1 MAGTLQGLYAWVCTW
16 FCVVY
21 CPDCSLPLHVPVSS
35 KASSETLALLSKNRI
50 VCGGFILQDTRLCL
64 LRVGL
69 CVSALCLP
77 LLVATAVVQE
87 A

>member
-1 MAGTLQGLYAWVCTW
+1 M
-16 FCVVY
+16 
-21 CPDCSLPLHVPVSS
+21 SS
-35 KASSETLALLSKNRI
+35 KASAETLALLSKNRT
-50 VCGGFILQDTRLCL
+50 VCGGFILQDTILCL

-69 CVSALCLP
+69 WVSALCLP